1 MSSGTHPSPHRLQ
14 PARGS
19 GTAEPIPACRM
30 GYSEVWLCLLCPF
43 FLPWA
48 DQSRLLLLQYPLPP
62 PASARSAAADPPAY
76 CISAANC
83 KFVFSSFFLLALWN
97 KRFPRLSP
105 CFTAEHR
112 PRIQVFHRTFSIR
125 AKRRRTAKVPNL
137 LPSPSA
143 VNIQLLLLEPIAAA
157 AVRIDRDPRILA
169 AELLLKP

>member
-30 GYSEVWLCLLCPF
+30 GYYEVWLCLLCPF
-43 FLPWA
+43 FPWA

-62 PASARSAAADPPAY
+62 PAAALICGSRPAQHTAY
-76 CISAANC
+76 QQQTANS
-83 KFVFSSFFLLALWN
+83 VFFHLSSSLPYEINGFHGFPLAL
-97 KRFPRLSP
+97 PRS
-105 CFTAEHR
+105 TVR
-112 PRIQVFHRTFSIR
+112 RIQVFHRTFSIR

-143 VNIQLLLLEPIAAA
+143 HKYSIIA
-157 AVRIDRDPRILA
+157 PRA
-169 AELLLKP
+169 DSRCCGTN